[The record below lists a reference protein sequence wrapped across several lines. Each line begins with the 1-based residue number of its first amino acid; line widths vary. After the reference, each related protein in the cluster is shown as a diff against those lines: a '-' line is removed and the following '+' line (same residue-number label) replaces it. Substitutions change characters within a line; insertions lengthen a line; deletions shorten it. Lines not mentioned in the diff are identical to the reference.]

1 MASVPFVEEA
11 PRHEG
16 ANFYYIQEDLIKEYA
31 EKNNWKYIITRPN
44 LIIGASK
51 GRSIGKKVID
61 FFVSLY

>member
-1 MASVPFVEEA
+1 MASIPFVEEA

-16 ANFYYIQEDLIKEYA
+16 TNLYYTQEDLIKEYA

-51 GRSIGKKVID
+51 GRSIGKKAID